1 MIRRKQLGA
10 DKKADEPRL
19 GAPPKRLHRGVH
31 VSSLPDGVVL
41 NANQDGFRLDAK
53 QGDRLVVLKHYGT
66 ERDPLVCEVLRIE
79 VDEVDQGYGLVET
92 WNETEGCCFCFTP
105 MEAALKPELLTIKL
119 LAGARTVLG

>member
-1 MIRRKQLGA
+1 MIRRKLPGN
-10 DKKADEPRL
+10 DKKSDEPRL
-19 GAPPKRLHRGVH
+19 GPVPKKLHRNVH

-66 ERDPLVCEVLRIE
+66 VREPLVCEVLKVEI
-79 VDEVDQGYGLVET
+79 DEADQGYGLVET

-105 MEAALKPELLTIKL
+105 MEAALKPDLLTVKL